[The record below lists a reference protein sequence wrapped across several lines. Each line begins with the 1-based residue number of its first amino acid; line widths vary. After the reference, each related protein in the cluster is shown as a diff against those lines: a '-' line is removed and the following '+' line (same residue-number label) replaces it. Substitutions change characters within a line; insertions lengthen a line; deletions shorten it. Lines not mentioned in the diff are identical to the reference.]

1 MKKSCYE
8 VILEISIYLQNQV
21 IDFSKTIF
29 FNFAALNNAIRDEIV
44 KCIET
49 QKKNVISD
57 IQNLLNKEKS
67 RCFTLNPY
75 YSDIILKVKNRILEY
90 KKGSPTSSNQPNTI
104 NDISFTNNYL
114 NSGNIYKAHF
124 DNEMGVQN
132 FQISLFAYFKV
143 FEKRFVDY
151 FCLSIFEHFIY
162 YFDDGSIFLHNDMR
176 QFGYVRLLEKDE
188 LGSFFTTFKIG
199 PEPLERSFS
208 LNKFKTLLATK
219 PRLKIKPL
227 LMDQTFLAG
236 IGNLYAQEACWHAK
250 ILPNRF
256 VKSLKEKEIEC
267 LYTSLRNILR
277 EAIKCK
283 GSTVDTYV
291 DANDEPGDYVK
302 KIKVYSREHQT
313 CLRCGEKI
321 IKIILSGR
329 GTCYCPNCQK

>member
-1 MKKSCYE
+1 MPELPEVETVKNQLAEKIVGKKIENVDIRLPKMVRGVTPAGFKKKVTGAKITKVSRRAKFLIIE
-8 VILEISIYLQNQV
+8 
-21 IDFSKTIF
+21 
-29 FNFAALNNAIRDEIV
+29 LNNNYALVIHLKMTGQLIYINKIKFQE
-44 KCIET
+44 ELL
-49 QKKNVISD
+49 KKHSHI
-57 IQNLLNKEKS
+57 
-67 RCFTLNPY
+67 
-75 YSDIILKVKNRILEY
+75 
-90 KKGSPTSSNQPNTI
+90 
-104 NDISFTNNYL
+104 
-114 NSGNIYKAHF
+114 
-124 DNEMGVQN
+124 
-132 FQISLFAYFKV
+132 
-143 FEKRFVDY
+143 
-151 FCLSIFEHFIY
+151 IY

>member
-162 YFDDGSIFLHNDMR
+162 YFDDGFLSYLSKKYSPDPENISYKWISESENISY
-176 QFGYVRLLEKDE
+176 QRLFLNTSLSKMEKALEE
-188 LGSFFTTFKIG
+188 
-199 PEPLERSFS
+199 
-208 LNKFKTLLATK
+208 LNK
-219 PRLKIKPL
+219 
-227 LMDQTFLAG
+227 
-236 IGNLYAQEACWHAK
+236 
-250 ILPNRF
+250 IL
-256 VKSLKEKEIEC
+256 
-267 LYTSLRNILR
+267 
-277 EAIKCK
+277 
-283 GSTVDTYV
+283 
-291 DANDEPGDYVK
+291 
-302 KIKVYSREHQT
+302 
-313 CLRCGEKI
+313 
-321 IKIILSGR
+321 
-329 GTCYCPNCQK
+329 